1 MTLVRRL
8 RVCMLS
14 GYRPTPGGG
23 GTEKHIFELAR
34 GLLDRNV
41 DVDILCEDRSFLPD
55 ADNPLAS
62 HVIGIDSESLHEED
76 WVPQYLE
83 KSRRFAAVLDPGRYD
98 IVHCHSHYGYHTA
111 LRLARLI
118 DRPALVTTYHL
129 TPIGSLKRFEQLG
142 FTLPPGA
149 PIDRSVS
156 IMEETMASL
165 SDRCIAVSRGVAAEI
180 TEHYGVPED
189 RVRVIYNWYDPD
201 IFFPRSRSSARR
213 MLGLSPDATYLLYVG
228 HFSDFR
234 GAVLA
239 DTLKRLPD
247 SVRLIAVHPEADEQ
261 IRAEFGDRVLFPGYQ
276 PPEQLAY
283 YYAAA
288 DLQCF
293 TPIYGAFGLVLV
305 EGMACGLPPVV
316 FDLPAMN
323 EIVTPASGYL
333 VPEPTAAAYGAAV
346 LDALPSMALKREG
359 AIERAGDFRMD
370 GQIDRVLNL
379 YGEALR
385 RSPAPVVAGDPLL
398 TVETVRGVAPR
409 VPLEPARPR
418 RLQGL

>member
-1 MTLVRRL
+1 MTLVRGL

-34 GLLDRNV
+34 GLLDRGV
-41 DVDILCEDRSFLPD
+41 AVDIICEDRSFLPD
-55 ADNPLAS
+55 ADNPLAG
-62 HVIGIDSESLHEED
+62 HIIGIDSDSLHEDD

-83 KSRRFAAVLDPGRYD
+83 KSRRFAAALDPSRYD

-111 LRLARLI
+111 LKLARLT

-129 TPIGSLKRFEQLG
+129 TPIGSLERFERLG
-142 FTLPPGA
+142 FPLPTGA

-165 SDRCIAVSRGVAAEI
+165 SDRCLAVSRAVAREV
-180 TEHYGVPED
+180 TEHYGVPRE
-189 RVRVIYNWYDPD
+189 RVRVVYNWYDPD
-201 IFFPRSRSSARR
+201 VFSPRPQSEARR
-213 MLGLSPDATYLLYVG
+213 ALGLSSEGTYLIYVG

-239 DTLKRLPD
+239 DALRCLPE
-247 SVRLIAVHPEADEQ
+247 SVRLIAVHPETDEQ
-261 IRAEFGDRVLFPGYQ
+261 IVSEFGDRVLFPGYQ
-276 PPEQLAY
+276 PPEQLAV
-283 YYAAA
+283 YYAAS

-333 VPEPTAAAYGAAV
+333 VPEPTAEAYASTV
-346 LDALPSMALKREG
+346 LGALPTMASKRTGAVFRAAEFSM
-359 AIERAGDFRMD
+359 DP
-370 GQIDRVLNL
+370 QIDRILNL
-379 YGEALR
+379 YGETLR
-385 RSPAPVVAGDPLL
+385 GPLAPITAADP
-398 TVETVRGVAPR
+398 VIAMETVPTARPR
-409 VPLEPARPR
+409 PLVEPARQAKVQ
-418 RLQGL
+418 RL